1 MGKLKE
7 FAAIYWP
14 LAVCI
19 LSLSAVLAA
28 DDPPKVRL
36 QEGFPIDCDKLPKDS
51 PSGVYVIKPD
61 TSPPLVVYCHV
72 DEDGKGWTV
81 IQKNSLKTELTW
93 LESWTTYKYG
103 FGNVMQ
109 DYWLGNEYIHLLTS
123 QRVYMVRF
131 QITDKADKEWHA
143 DYDIFSLD
151 KEVNG
156 YTLRL
161 GRYSGTA
168 GDFLSTF
175 DTNNIHDNMKF
186 SAKDKDQDRSSSNC
200 ASTYGGWWYDNC
212 YIVMLNGKSYIY
224 WKNVCT
230 GDCTKSMIMVRPT
243 GIC

>member
-1 MGKLKE
+1 MGWRFKAL
-7 FAAIYWP
+7 YWP
-14 LAVCI
+14 LAACI
-19 LSLSAVLAA
+19 LSLSSSVLAV

-81 IQKNSLKTELTW
+81 IQRNSYKTELTW
-93 LESWTTYKYG
+93 HESWTTYKYG

-131 QITDKADKEWHA
+131 QIKDKAEKEWHA

-168 GDFLSTF
+168 GDFLATYDSNT
-175 DTNNIHDNMKF
+175 IHDNMKF
-186 SAKDKDQDRSSSNC
+186 STKDKDQDRTSANC
-200 ASTYGGWWYDNC
+200 AASYSGWWYDNC
-212 YIVMLNGKSYIY
+212 FIVMLNGKSYIH
-224 WKNVCT
+224 WKNVCP
-230 GDCTKSMIMVRPT
+230 GDCSHSMIMVRPT